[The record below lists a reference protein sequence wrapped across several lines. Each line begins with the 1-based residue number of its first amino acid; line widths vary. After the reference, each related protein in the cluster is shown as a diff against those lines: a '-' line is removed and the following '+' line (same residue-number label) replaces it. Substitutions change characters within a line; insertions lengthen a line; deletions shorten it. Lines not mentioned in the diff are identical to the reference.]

1 MKTHLEDTQ
10 EKTPKCRILTFI
22 HNLILLIF
30 AEIKLDL
37 VLSLFNKKKKKKTFR
52 TIRQIVNNEI
62 VEEEE
67 EENYNK
73 RQKCE
78 NWVLKI
84 LYVRQLW
91 KEWKWN
97 QKVCMWQFRSLWLCD
112 KLERLRIQEKKKIK
126 ERKLTSLLVSSI
138 STKVDRW
145 LKIKREH
152 KLPELWYCI

>member
-78 NWVLKI
+78 N
-84 LYVRQLW
+84 
-91 KEWKWN
+91 
-97 QKVCMWQFRSLWLCD
+97 
-112 KLERLRIQEKKKIK
+112 
-126 ERKLTSLLVSSI
+126 
-138 STKVDRW
+138 
-145 LKIKREH
+145 
-152 KLPELWYCI
+152 